1 MDRPGND
8 RKPFPVRSHLHRRR
22 QQRQLV
28 ERDTQPLGDQSLGTR
43 HPLPAQLRQE
53 RRTLLRIRGG
63 PGRSRHHNG
72 RRPAR
77 LPRRDT
83 GALPHD
89 NRGGLRPRLGM
100 EAPAPR
106 PDRETVA
113 EQTLQRY
120 GTGDLRHPAPRLQ
133 LRPQGVPEE
142 SRQEHRGV
150 RRDAPLHPYP
160 RTQGSPASGRRK
172 YTTVHAST
180 ATANSAGNAP
190 SKATSTSSR
199 SCSCRASGAVRCTFS
214 ADWAR

>member
-72 RRPAR
+72 RRPAG

-160 RTQGSPASGRRK
+160 GQERRVHPHRGEGS
-172 YTTVHAST
+172 T
-180 ATANSAGNAP
+180 P